1 MSAPLTVGVIGGGT
15 AGFLTALALRARC
28 PHLHVAL
35 VESSRVPIIGVG
47 EGTTPTMVPFLH
59 GFLGLDVA
67 EVVADV
73 QPTWKLGVRLDWGIE
88 RGEPFQFSFAAPHR
102 VDSYV
107 RTGSINQAGFVT
119 ELMNRSAGLHALEP
133 DLTIRSLVSSVPF
146 AYHLDNQRF
155 VGYLAHAAETR
166 GVQLI
171 DAHLVDHSLRS
182 DGSLAA
188 VIAEDGRRFEFD
200 LFVDCTGFRSAL
212 LGEAMHVD
220 FKSYRSSLFTDAAV
234 VGPAAHNGSLNPFT
248 GADTMTAGW
257 CWSVP
262 QLEDDHVG
270 YVLSTAD
277 ISTDAAEAELRR
289 HCPSLGETRLVR
301 FTSGR
306 RVNWWEHNVVAI
318 GNSYGFVEP
327 LQATALHMVVHE
339 IAILVQRIREGRPL
353 DGTHDDV
360 NRHIA
365 SIWDDICA
373 LLAPHYRYNH
383 RLDSPFWRDAR
394 SHTDLGVLGPV
405 IDEAI
410 DGGSMTRLVELGQ
423 VDLHHG
429 VARDVDLVLLGLQLV
444 SPSRLRTRLS
454 DAEWC
459 RVRKHVSA
467 HTSQT
472 LSAADSVRVARERP
486 QSIDAREAPWFQ
498 AVAAALEQPLAPG
511 GTPHQ
516 QGSHTFLLLPDH
528 PSP

>member
-1 MSAPLTVGVIGGGT
+1 M
-15 AGFLTALALRARC
+15 

-59 GFLGLDVA
+59 GYLGLDVA

-88 RGEPFQFSFAAPHR
+88 RGEPFQFSFAAPHH

-188 VIAEDGRRFEFD
+188 VTADDGRRFEFD

-234 VGPAAHNGSLNPFT
+234 VGRCRPQRRSQPLHGIRHHDCRVVLERAAAGGRPRGLRPFHRPHLDRRRRGRAAPSLPEPWRDPPRPVHIRSPSQLV
-248 GADTMTAGW
+248 GA
-257 CWSVP
+257 
-262 QLEDDHVG
+262 QRRRHREL
-270 YVLSTAD
+270 LR
-277 ISTDAAEAELRR
+277 LRR
-289 HCPSLGETRLVR
+289 TPASHGAPH
-301 FTSGR
+301 GR
-306 RVNWWEHNVVAI
+306 PRDRD
-318 GNSYGFVEP
+318 
-327 LQATALHMVVHE
+327 
-339 IAILVQRIREGRPL
+339 LVQRIREGRPL

-373 LLAPHYRYNH
+373 LLALHYRYNH

-429 VARDVDLVLLGLQLV
+429 VRGTSTWCCSACNS
-444 SPSRLRTRLS
+444 SPQTG
-454 DAEWC
+454 
-459 RVRKHVSA
+459 SA
-467 HTSQT
+467 
-472 LSAADSVRVARERP
+472 
-486 QSIDAREAPWFQ
+486 
-498 AVAAALEQPLAPG
+498 
-511 GTPHQ
+511 
-516 QGSHTFLLLPDH
+516 PD
-528 PSP
+528 